1 MPQQIKKEFLD
12 FSTKGRATAV
22 FPAAD
27 TSAAEIVAALDLKK
41 YDAVI
46 LILGGAAGLE
56 DKFKQRLIQLF
67 GRGIARAA
75 ANANAVLIDGGTQS
89 GVMAMMGQGVVD
101 RGSKCSLIGVA
112 PKALVQ
118 YPGSAIQSSVT
129 LDPNHSH
136 FVLVEGDEW
145 GSELGTIFNL
155 TNALTAKVPKV
166 VAILASGGANARDEV
181 VHAVRQNLP
190 LIVIEGSGGLA
201 DEIAAVWKARPNLP
215 EDPAMA
221 EIICDGRIEFH
232 LLSNTVEGAERLILR
247 ELRGDNVLY
256 QAWETFA
263 DYDLNAILQQKRF
276 ELLQASIL
284 GVGVAATAL
293 AVIKQLFAPPDA
305 SVGLRSAWWWMRHL
319 IIVLPILLTVLITA
333 ANRFK
338 HGNQWMMLRASA
350 EAIKREIYRYRTRTT
365 SYGGWAPDQPSPEQ
379 QLSRKVQDIT
389 QAAMET
395 EANLTTLESYDKK
408 KGFPPYMKAGEGG
421 DDGFKKLTPDRYI
434 EVRLEDQLKY
444 FNRTA
449 VKIGRRLTI
458 LQWAVWLIGAVG
470 TYLALVG
477 QQIWVAVTTS
487 IAAALTSYLGYKLS
501 EDKLMKFNQARTE
514 LVNVRAWWNAL
525 SPDDQADQENVNTLV
540 EHTEQVLKSEL
551 DNWVQLKQDVMAEVR
566 KAAATTTENYPKNK
580 PSV

>member
-1 MPQQIKKEFLD
+1 MPTTIQKETILFPNKK
-12 FSTKGRATAV
+12 AAVAV
-22 FPAAD
+22 FPAAQVTIAD
-27 TSAAEIVAALDLKK
+27 IVSALDLKK

-46 LILGGAAGLE
+46 LIIGGADGVE

-75 ANANAVLIDGGTQS
+75 ANANAVIIDGGTQS
-89 GVMAMMGQGVVD
+89 GVMAMMGQGVAD
-101 RGSKCSLIGVA
+101 RGSKCSLVGVA
-112 PKALVQ
+112 PKGLVQ
-118 YPGSAIQSSVT
+118 YPGSAVQSTVN

-136 FVLVEGDEW
+136 FVLTEGNEW
-145 GSELGTIFNL
+145 GSELETIFNIASEL
-155 TNALTAKVPKV
+155 TSRVPKA
-166 VAILASGGANARDEV
+166 VAILASGGDKSRDEV
-181 VHAVRQNLP
+181 VQAVRQNLP
-190 LIVIEGSGGLA
+190 LVVIEGSGGLA
-201 DEIAAVWKARPNLP
+201 DDISAAWKARPTLP

-221 EIICDGRIEFH
+221 EIISDGRIEFH
-232 LLSNTVEGAERLILR
+232 RLTNSVEGAERLIMR

-276 ELLQASIL
+276 DLLQGTIL
-284 GVGVAATAL
+284 AVGVTATTL

-305 SVGLRSAWWWMRHL
+305 SVTYKSIWWWLRHL
-319 IIVLPILLTVLITA
+319 IFILPILLTVLITA

-379 QLSRKVQDIT
+379 QLSRRVQDIT

-395 EANLTTLESYDKK
+395 EANLATLESYDKK
-408 KGFPPYMKAGEGG
+408 KGFPPYLKPEAEGG

-434 EVRLEDQLKY
+434 EVRLEDQLAY
-444 FNRTA
+444 FNRVA
-449 VKIGRRLTI
+449 VRLGRKMTI
-458 LQWAVWLIGAVG
+458 LQWAVWIIGAIG

-477 QQIWVAVTTS
+477 QQVWVAVTTS

-525 SPDDQADQENVNTLV
+525 SPDDQADQANVNTLV
-540 EHTEQVLKSEL
+540 EHTEQILKSEL
-551 DNWVQLKQDVMAEVR
+551 DSWVQLKQDVMAEVR
-566 KAAATTTENYPKNK
+566 KVTPIVQPDTKDQK
-580 PSV
+580 

>member
-1 MPQQIKKEFLD
+1 MPQQIKKEFLN
-12 FSTKGRATAV
+12 FSNKRRATAV
-22 FPAAD
+22 FPTADATAAD
-27 TSAAEIVAALDLKK
+27 ILEALDLKPHK
-41 YDAVI
+41 TVI
-46 LILGGAAGLE
+46 LIMGGADNID
-56 DKFKQRLIQLF
+56 DKLRPRLIQLF

-75 ANANAVLIDGGTQS
+75 ANANAVIIDGGTQS

-101 RGSKCSLIGVA
+101 RGCKCSLIGVT

-118 YPGSAIQSSVT
+118 YPGSAIQSSVN

-136 FVLVEGDEW
+136 FVLVEGNEW

-155 TNALTAKVPKV
+155 TNALTAEVPKV

-181 VHAVRQNLP
+181 VQAVRQNLP
-190 LIVIEGSGGLA
+190 LIVIERSGGLA
-201 DEIAAVWKARPNLP
+201 DEIVAAWKARPNLP

-221 EIICDGRIEFH
+221 EIVCDGRIEFH
-232 LLSNTVEGAERLILR
+232 LLNNTVEGAERLILR

-305 SVGLRSAWWWMRHL
+305 SVSYRSGWWWMRHL
-319 IIVLPILLTVLITA
+319 ITILPILLTVLITA

-365 SYGGWAPDQPSPEQ
+365 SYGGWSPDQPSPEQ
-379 QLSRKVQDIT
+379 QLSRKVHDIT

-395 EANLTTLESYDKK
+395 EANLATLESYDKK
-408 KGFPPYMKAGEGG
+408 KGFPPYMKAAEGG
-421 DDGFKKLTPDRYI
+421 DDGFQKLSPDRYI
-434 EVRLEDQLKY
+434 EVRLEDQLNY

-449 VKIGRRLTI
+449 VKLGRRLTI

-477 QQIWVAVTTS
+477 QQIWVAITTS

-551 DNWVQLKQDVMAEVR
+551 DNWVQLKQDVLAEVR
-566 KAAATTTENYPKNK
+566 KAVTTTTENYAKNK
-580 PSV
+580 S